1 MITISRMMTLAILG
15 FCGSAWA
22 AAPRHNSKREVLP
35 DSVAPIHYELSLSP
49 DAEAFTFK
57 GRVAITVEVRA
68 TGRSVTLNAVGLA
81 FDHVALDGGS
91 APVVSF
97 DEKRGRATLTFAT
110 AVSAG
115 RHVLTI
121 AYHGLMAKS
130 TVGFFAMDYSSPD
143 GSRRTLATNFEPAY
157 ARDLLPC
164 WDEPGRKATFTV
176 AVDAP
181 KDRMAVSNMP
191 VAEVTSLSPTLQR
204 VRFAQ
209 SPKMSTYLLFVGVG
223 DFERIHRRVDNVDLG
238 VVVKRGDTVKAA
250 YALDEAAKIL
260 HYYNEYFGIAFPLPK
275 LDLIAAPGQIEGG
288 SMENWGAIFYSQ
300 NHLLFDPKTSIEE
313 DRQTVFE
320 VLAHEMAHQWFG
332 DLVTM
337 AWWDDLWLNEGFARW
352 MQTFAADALHP
363 EWETGLQASNIFELG
378 KQADSVPSTHPVV
391 QEVDTADQADES
403 FDSITYDKGAA
414 IITMIQAY
422 VGRDKFR
429 DGVRS
434 YMRAHAYG
442 NSVDADLWRPIER
455 AVGRPILG
463 IERDFT
469 RQEGLP
475 LVRVSRIATGVH
487 LTQSRFADDPKS
499 IAQLPKQHWRL
510 PLAVGPV
517 DGPKPYI
524 LMQGATAVGRFPPLL
539 VNAGQMGYARVLYAG
554 DTLEG
559 LVAHAGSLEAV
570 DQIGLLNDAFAL
582 GLAFRAPASR
592 ALKLAA
598 ALPANANPIVW
609 ERVLDMLTDLDRH
622 YGDTPQ
628 RAAYRR
634 FALQTLAPLAARLE
648 ASATVNEPA
657 NVTILRSNVQI
668 AQGRFGDA
676 AVLANARRRL
686 DSGEGT
692 AAEQRTALAIV
703 AVRADTGTFDALL
716 SRAAATPD
724 PLEKQHL
731 FLALAGV
738 NDPTLARRMID
749 ISLSDQVP
757 AGTPPNLIETVA
769 RLHPDL
775 VWETLAPRFDD
786 AQLPFSKTQRWR
798 LAGAIAG
805 FSAKPQRAAD
815 LAAYEEH
822 SIPPEAR
829 KPFLENIASIHR
841 NQHIAADVL
850 PELDEWIAAQR

>member
-1 MITISRMMTLAILG
+1 
-15 FCGSAWA
+15 
-22 AAPRHNSKREVLP
+22 
-35 DSVAPIHYELSLSP
+35 
-49 DAEAFTFK
+49 
-57 GRVAITVEVRA
+57 
-68 TGRSVTLNAVGLA
+68 
-81 FDHVALDGGS
+81 
-91 APVVSF
+91 
-97 DEKRGRATLTFAT
+97 
-110 AVSAG
+110 
-115 RHVLTI
+115 
-121 AYHGLMAKS
+121 
-130 TVGFFAMDYSSPD
+130 
-143 GSRRTLATNFEPAY
+143 
-157 ARDLLPC
+157 
-164 WDEPGRKATFTV
+164 V
-176 AVDAP
+176 AVDEP
-181 KDRMAVSNMP
+181 KDRMAISNMP
-191 VAEVTSLSPTLQR
+191 VAQLTSLSPTLQR

-209 SPKMSTYLLFVGVG
+209 SPRMSTYLLFVGVG
-223 DFERIHRRVDNVDLG
+223 DFERIHRQVDNVDLG

-300 NHLLFDPKTSIEE
+300 NHLLFDPKTSTEE

-363 EWETGLQASNIFELG
+363 EWETGLQAANIFELG
-378 KQADSVPSTHPVV
+378 KQADAVPSTHPVV

-414 IITMIQAY
+414 VITMIQAY

-429 DGVRS
+429 DGVRG

-442 NSVDADLWRPIER
+442 NSVDADLWRPIAH

-475 LVRVSRIATGVH
+475 LVRVSRTATGVH
-487 LTQSRFADDPKS
+487 LRQSRFADDPKS
-499 IAQLPKQHWRL
+499 IAGLPQQHLQL
-510 PLAVGPV
+510 PLAVGPI

-524 LMQGATAVGRFPPLL
+524 LLQGAADVAQLPPLL
-539 VNAGQMGYARVLYAG
+539 VNAGQMGYARVLYEG

-559 LVAHAGSLEAV
+559 LVVHAGALEAV

-582 GLAFRAPASR
+582 GLGFRAPVSR

-598 ALPANANPIVW
+598 ALPADANPIVW
-609 ERVLDMLTDLDRH
+609 ERVLDVLADLDRH

-648 ASATVNEPA
+648 ASATLNEPA

-676 AVLANARRRL
+676 AVLASARRRL

-692 AAEQRTALAIV
+692 AGELRTALTIA
-703 AVRADTGTFDALL
+703 AVSADIGTFDALL

-738 NDPTLARRMID
+738 SDPTLARRMID

-775 VWETLAPRFDD
+775 VWDTLAPRLDD